1 MSRKRC
7 LQMKKDL
14 QKYLQEK
21 NSGMIDNLKR
31 DLPSIIVDNT
41 LVERLKKGR
50 ETMEEPLL
58 HKTLVSLV
66 ENLFNFNKTV

>member
-1 MSRKRC
+1 
-7 LQMKKDL
+7 MKKDL